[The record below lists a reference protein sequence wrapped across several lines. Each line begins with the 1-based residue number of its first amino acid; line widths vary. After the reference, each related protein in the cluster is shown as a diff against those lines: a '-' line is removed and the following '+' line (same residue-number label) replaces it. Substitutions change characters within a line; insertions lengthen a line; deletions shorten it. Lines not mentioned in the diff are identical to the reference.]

1 MQIVISLRC
10 KSSFG
15 SGCHPHNEKS
25 FPEEFLFFRTQQMVD
40 IGEIELRVTKV
51 AKNVQLAKFVVLS
64 LSSQNYLTV
73 NFD

>member
-1 MQIVISLRC
+1 
-10 KSSFG
+10 
-15 SGCHPHNEKS
+15 
-25 FPEEFLFFRTQQMVD
+25 MVD

>member
-15 SGCHPHNEKS
+15 SGCHSHSEKS

-51 AKNVQLAKFVVLS
+51 AKNLQLAKFVVLS

-73 NFD
+73 NF